1 MIASA
6 EQAKAFVI
14 ERCDPIA
21 FERLSVLVTRLRE
34 ENARQNLVS
43 AGSLDSVWTRH
54 IADSAQLLDHAPMN
68 ADGGW
73 LDLGTGAGFPGMV
86 VAIMRPDI
94 SVHLVESRKLRVEWL
109 GLLVEECGLTQ
120 CTVMGSRVES
130 VPTAPYSVISA
141 RAFAPLD
148 RLLKLANRFST
159 SDTRWLLPKG
169 RSAAQEVAALPKSMR
184 TMFHVEQSQTDP
196 DAGII
201 VGHLAEGKRR

>member
-1 MIASA
+1 MISNEA
-6 EQAKAFVI
+6 QARAFVAA
-14 ERCDPIA
+14 RCDPLA
-21 FERLSVLVTRLRE
+21 LERLTLLVGRLRE
-34 ENARQNLVS
+34 ENSQQNLVS
-43 AGSLDSVWTRH
+43 SGSLESVWMRH
-54 IADSAQLLDHAPMN
+54 IADSAQLLDHAPQSP
-68 ADGGW
+68 AGAW

-86 VAIMRPDI
+86 VAVMRPDMP
-94 SVHLVESRKLRVEWL
+94 VHLVESRKLRVEWL
-109 GLLVEECGLTQ
+109 NALVGECDLAR
-120 CTVMGSRVES
+120 CSVIGSRVES

-148 RLLKLANRFST
+148 RLLNLADRFST
-159 SDTRWLLPKG
+159 SDTTWLLPKG

>member
-1 MIASA
+1 MIGSE
-6 EQAKAFVI
+6 EQAKAFVGQ
-14 ERCDPIA
+14 RCDQLA
-21 FERLSVLVTRLRE
+21 FQRLSVLVTRLRE

-54 IADSAQLLDHAPMN
+54 IADSAQLLDHGPES

-86 VAIMRPDI
+86 VAIMRPEMP
-94 SVHLVESRKLRVEWL
+94 VHLVESRKLRVEWL
-109 GLLVEECGLTQ
+109 GALVEECGLMR
-120 CTVMGSRVES
+120 CTVIGSRVES